1 MPPAISD
8 EENSDLGD
16 LAVTSDILPPPK
28 KGRGRKPIKPEADS
42 EVDED
47 VADTKATNGDAVEE
61 EDEDEDDEDMEEDE
75 YVVEK
80 IFAHYIAEDGEPRFE
95 VKWEGYDKKADRT
108 WEPEENLQDNAA
120 EILQEYFKGIGG
132 REKIFEQ
139 TSSALKGR
147 KRGRQSNSATPGEKR
162 SRKNGHPADSTPPA
176 SAKAAEWK
184 PPSGS
189 WDEDVDTVDMC
200 QDEENGTFIVY
211 LTWKN
216 GKKTQ
221 HPKEVVYRRCPQ
233 KMLRFYER
241 HIRISRDGGSPVAI
255 GTMTQ

>member
-1 MPPAISD
+1 MGRLGQKVRPDMGNRRQPP
-8 EENSDLGD
+8 
-16 LAVTSDILPPPK
+16 V
-28 KGRGRKPIKPEADS
+28 GRTPTESAD
-42 EVDED
+42 
-47 VADTKATNGDAVEE
+47 
-61 EDEDEDDEDMEEDE
+61 
-75 YVVEK
+75 
-80 IFAHYIAEDGEPRFE
+80 DGP
-95 VKWEGYDKKADRT
+95 A
-108 WEPEENLQDNAA
+108 NLYPLKFRENAA
-120 EILQEYFKGIGG
+120 EILQEYFKSIGG

-147 KRGRQSNSATPGEKR
+147 KRGRQSNSATPAEKR

-176 SAKAAEWK
+176 TARQIEWK

-189 WDEDVDTVDMC
+189 WDDEVDTVDMC

-233 KMLRFYER
+233 KVR
-241 HIRISRDGGSPVAI
+241 SRPTASRVRCEG
-255 GTMTQ
+255 

>member
-8 EENSDLGD
+8 EENSDTGD
-16 LAVTSDILPPPK
+16 FAVTSDILPK
-28 KGRGRKPIKPEADS
+28 KGRGRKPKIKPEPEEDS
-42 EVDED
+42 EGEED
-47 VADTKATNGDAVEE
+47 VADPKITNGNAE
-61 EDEDEDDEDMEEDE
+61 EDDDEDQDEDDMSEDE
-75 YVVEK
+75 FVVEK
-80 IFAHYIAEDGEPRFE
+80 IFSHYIAADGEPRFE
-95 VKWEGYDKKADRT
+95 VKWEGWDKKSDRT
-108 WEPEENLQDNAA
+108 WEPEENLQENAA
-120 EILQEYFKGIGG
+120 EILQEYFKEIGG
-132 REKIFEQ
+132 REKMFEQ

-147 KRGRQSNSATPGEKR
+147 KRGRQSNSATPAEKR
-162 SRKNGHPADSTPPA
+162 TRKNGHPENSTPPA
-176 SAKAAEWK
+176 SAKAVEWK

-189 WDEDVDTVDMC
+189 WDEEVDTVDMC

-255 GTMTQ
+255 SSMN

>member
-8 EENSDLGD
+8 DENSDSGD
-16 LAVTSDILPPPK
+16 FAVTSDILPK
-28 KGRGRKPIKPEADS
+28 KGRGRKPLKKEEGVSEDDDVADAKVANGD
-42 EVDED
+42 VDED
-47 VADTKATNGDAVEE
+47 
-61 EDEDEDDEDMEEDE
+61 EDDEEDDEDMEEDE

-80 IFAHYIAEDGEPRFE
+80 IFSHYIADDGEPRFE
-95 VKWEGYDKKADRT
+95 VKWEGWEKKSDRT
-108 WEPEENLQDNAA
+108 WETEDNLQENAA
-120 EILQEYFKGIGG
+120 EILSEYFKSIGG

-147 KRGRQSNSATPGEKR
+147 KRGRQSNSATPAEKR
-162 SRKNGHPADSTPPA
+162 SRKKGHPADSTPPA
-176 SAKAAEWK
+176 TARAVEWK

-189 WDEDVDTVDMC
+189 WDEEVDTVDMC